1 MTVRVFKLINGE
13 ELISSSKM
21 NIQGNAYVLDK
32 PAVIMIQQTEQGV
45 GVGVA
50 PYMPYAQ
57 GEVTLYLAAIASEGL
72 PDVKMEN
79 EYSRI
84 FGSGIQLASAG
95 GISGL

>member
-13 ELISSSKM
+13 ELISKSTECS
-21 NIQGNAYVLDK
+21 GGYRLDK

-50 PYMPYAQ
+50 PYMPYAT
-57 GEVTLYLAAIASEGL
+57 GPVTLYTTAIAAEGL
-72 PDVKMEN
+72 PDIKMEN

-84 FGSGIQLASAG
+84 FGSGIQLSSASTLAG
-95 GISGL
+95 L

>member
-21 NIQGNAYVLDK
+21 NIPGNAYLLEK

-57 GEVTLYLAAIASEGL
+57 GEVTLYLSAIASEGL
-72 PDVKMEN
+72 PDIKMEN

-84 FGSGIQLASAG
+84 FGSGIQLTASSVIAG
-95 GISGL
+95 L